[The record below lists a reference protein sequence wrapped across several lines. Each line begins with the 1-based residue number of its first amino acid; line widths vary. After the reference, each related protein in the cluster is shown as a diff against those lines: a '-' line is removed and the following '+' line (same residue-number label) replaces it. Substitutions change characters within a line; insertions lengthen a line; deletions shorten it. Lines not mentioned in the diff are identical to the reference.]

1 MGCNTMVL
9 LFRVA
14 FFNVDAGHQRTL
26 MRLDPA
32 STLMRLGINV
42 DARHK
47 STMVLQPMVYVI
59 HKIKK

>member
-1 MGCNTMVL
+1 MQG
-9 LFRVA
+9 A
-14 FFNVDAGHQRTL
+14 STL
-26 MRLDPA
+26 MPDQGASTLMPDQGA

-59 HKIKK
+59 HKIEK